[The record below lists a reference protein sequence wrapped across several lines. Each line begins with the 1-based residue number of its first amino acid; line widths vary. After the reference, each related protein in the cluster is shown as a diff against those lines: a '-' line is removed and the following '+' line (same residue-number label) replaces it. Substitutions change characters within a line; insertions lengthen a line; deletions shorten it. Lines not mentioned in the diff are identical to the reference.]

1 MYNFDEII
9 DRRVDKCRKWDYD
22 YVCSRFGAVPR
33 DFIPMW
39 IADMDFKS
47 PPEVIEGLRQIVEH
61 GTFGYTYCFDEFYQA
76 VIDFQAKQH
85 NAHVEREW
93 ITLTYG
99 TVSTL
104 HYTIQAFCTEGDCIL
119 MNTPVYDPFAQAAE
133 RQKVR
138 IIANP
143 LAVKNNRY
151 QLDFELLE
159 DQIRQNQPKL
169 YLFCSPHNPSGRI
182 WSAEEIH
189 RVSDLCQKY
198 GVILVI
204 DEVHAEHILQCN
216 FINALNKDCAAP
228 DNLILL
234 TSPNKAFNLGGLKTS
249 YSIIP
254 NEALRSRFRQRL
266 EKNSITSPN
275 MFGVWGLIYAYN
287 RGLPWLKAL
296 NQYLAEN
303 ERYLYQFMSERLPTL
318 KMMRTESSYL
328 AWVNVSATGMSA
340 YDFTHQMAHETGVV
354 VEDGTHYVQ
363 NGENYIRI
371 NFGTPKALIEQAMA
385 RLEEFVQRR
394 CCIKR

>member
-1 MYNFDEII
+1 
-9 DRRVDKCRKWDYD
+9 
-22 YVCSRFGAVPR
+22 FGAVSR

-39 IADMDFKS
+39 IAYMEFKS

-61 GTFGYTYCFDEFYQA
+61 GTFGYTHCFDEFYQA

-198 GVILVI
+198 GV
-204 DEVHAEHILQCN
+204 
-216 FINALNKDCAAP
+216 
-228 DNLILL
+228 
-234 TSPNKAFNLGGLKTS
+234 
-249 YSIIP
+249 
-254 NEALRSRFRQRL
+254 
-266 EKNSITSPN
+266 
-275 MFGVWGLIYAYN
+275 
-287 RGLPWLKAL
+287 
-296 NQYLAEN
+296 
-303 ERYLYQFMSERLPTL
+303 
-318 KMMRTESSYL
+318 
-328 AWVNVSATGMSA
+328 
-340 YDFTHQMAHETGVV
+340 
-354 VEDGTHYVQ
+354 
-363 NGENYIRI
+363 
-371 NFGTPKALIEQAMA
+371 
-385 RLEEFVQRR
+385 
-394 CCIKR
+394 

>member
-9 DRRVDKCRKWDYD
+9 DRSVDKCRKWDYD
-22 YVCSRFGAVPR
+22 YVCSRFGAVPK

-47 PPEVIEGLRQIVEH
+47 PPEVIAGLRQIVEH

-76 VIDFQAKQH
+76 VINFQAKQH
-85 NAHVEREW
+85 NADIAREW

-104 HYTIQAFCTEGDCIL
+104 HYTIQAFCNAGDAIL
-119 MNTPVYDPFAQAAE
+119 MNTPVYDPFELAAE

-138 IIANP
+138 VIANP
-143 LAVKNNRY
+143 LVAVNQRY
-151 QLDFELLE
+151 QLDFEKLE
-159 DQIRQNQPKL
+159 QQIKEHQPKL

-182 WSAEEIH
+182 WTAAEIR
-189 RVSDLCQKY
+189 RVSELCQKY
-198 GVILVI
+198 QVILVI
-204 DEVHAEHILQCN
+204 DEVHAEHILHGT
-216 FINALNKDCAAP
+216 FINALNEGCAHA

-254 NEALRSRFRQRL
+254 NEQLRARFRQQL

-275 MFGVWGLIYAYN
+275 MFGVWGLIYAYTQ
-287 RGLPWLKAL
+287 GLDWLKAL
-296 NQYLAEN
+296 NTYLAEN
-303 ERYLYQFMSERLPTL
+303 ERYLYEFISERLPTL

-328 AWVNVSATGMSA
+328 AWIDVSATGMNA
-340 YDFTHQMAHETGVV
+340 YDFTHQLAHETGVV

-363 NGENYIRI
+363 NGEHYIRI

-385 RLEEFVQRR
+385 RLEDFVQRHSA
-394 CCIKR
+394 